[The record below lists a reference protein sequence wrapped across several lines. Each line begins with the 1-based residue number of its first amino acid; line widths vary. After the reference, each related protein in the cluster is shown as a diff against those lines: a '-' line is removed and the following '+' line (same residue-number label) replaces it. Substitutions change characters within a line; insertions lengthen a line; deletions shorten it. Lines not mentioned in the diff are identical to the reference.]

1 MVIDHKC
8 LNLDGKMIFEKAILK
23 TPFTRPN
30 PMPDEACFLFVK
42 RGYATSYSEVANE
55 KIYQNEGILMKCGSY
70 LIKMLSE
77 DEEGT
82 YEAIAVH
89 LYPEI
94 LNKIYQNELPS
105 FLTSKK
111 EIPTSP
117 PTVKVSNDELFDKFF
132 EGMMFY
138 FSNPELVNEEL
149 IILKLRE
156 ILLLLNNT
164 KGSEQLH
171 QILSSL
177 FSTKEHSFKS
187 IIEAHLFEDLS
198 LNDLAVLC
206 GQSLASFKR
215 TFQSIFQ
222 MSPAKY
228 IKERRLEKAA
238 SLLKN
243 NKLSISE
250 IAYQCAFSDLG
261 HFSKSFR
268 AHFNCSPSEYRTAAV
283 F

>member
-111 EIPTSP
+111 EIPT
-117 PTVKVSNDELFDKFF
+117 
-132 EGMMFY
+132 
-138 FSNPELVNEEL
+138 
-149 IILKLRE
+149 
-156 ILLLLNNT
+156 
-164 KGSEQLH
+164 
-171 QILSSL
+171 
-177 FSTKEHSFKS
+177 
-187 IIEAHLFEDLS
+187 
-198 LNDLAVLC
+198 
-206 GQSLASFKR
+206 
-215 TFQSIFQ
+215 
-222 MSPAKY
+222 
-228 IKERRLEKAA
+228 
-238 SLLKN
+238 
-243 NKLSISE
+243 
-250 IAYQCAFSDLG
+250 
-261 HFSKSFR
+261 
-268 AHFNCSPSEYRTAAV
+268 
-283 F
+283 

>member
-1 MVIDHKC
+1 
-8 LNLDGKMIFEKAILK
+8 MIFEKAILK

-30 PMPDEACFLFVK
+30 PMPDEACFLFIK
-42 RGYATSYSEVANE
+42 RGYASHYSEVTQQN
-55 KIYQNEGILMKCGSY
+55 IYTNEGILMKCGSY
-70 LIKMLSE
+70 LIKMLS
-77 DEEGT
+77 DNEEGT

-105 FLTSKK
+105 FLTSVK
-111 EIPTSP
+111 ENPVASPTF
-117 PTVKVSNDELFDKFF
+117 KVSNDELFDKFF

-149 IILKLRE
+149 IVLKLKE

-177 FSTKEHSFKS
+177 FSAKEHSFRS
-187 IIEAHLFEDLS
+187 IIEAHIFEDLS
-198 LNDLAVLC
+198 LDDLAVLC
-206 GQSLASFKR
+206 GQSLSSFKR
-215 TFQSIFQ
+215 SFQNIFQ

-238 SLLKN
+238 RLLKG
-243 NKLSISE
+243 KEYSISE

-261 HFSKSFR
+261 HLSKSFR
-268 AHFNCSPSEYRTAAV
+268 THYNCSPSEYRTNLPS
-283 F
+283 